1 MATELEHISVIL
13 KRLTDELKLDND
25 KWEREQNGRP
35 DVLPASNSTTGDARI
50 CCGKCKG
57 ECE

>member
-1 MATELEHISVIL
+1 MLEDIATIL
-13 KRLTDELKLDND
+13 KRLNDELKLDND
-25 KWEREQNGRP
+25 KWEQAQNGRS
-35 DVLPASNSTTGDARI
+35 DVLPTSNARAGDARI

>member
-25 KWEREQNGRP
+25 KWERENGRP
-35 DVLPASNSTTGDARI
+35 ILPGSDAGVTRDRDQTTGE
-50 CCGKCKG
+50 K
-57 ECE
+57 

>member
-13 KRLTDELKLDND
+13 KRLTEELKLDND

-35 DVLPASNSTTGDARI
+35 ILPASDAGVTRDRNQTTGEN
-50 CCGKCKG
+50 K
-57 ECE
+57 

>member
-25 KWEREQNGRP
+25 KWEREQNGRI
-35 DVLPASNSTTGDARI
+35 DVLPTSDAGVTRDSNQTTG
-50 CCGKCKG
+50 
-57 ECE
+57 E